1 MTTQDADLSALRPV
15 VARATADA
23 TAGAGR
29 ARARRR
35 IRWAG
40 LNGFGLIIALA
51 TLFPLFWMLSTAF
64 KTSNDIYSLTPHLVP
79 SHPTLGNFRE
89 VISGQVS
96 GIGSV
101 WLFFRNSLTV
111 TLATVLVASLVSLLA
126 SVAVA
131 RFRFRLRASFLVMLL
146 IVQMIPANAL
156 VIPLFLDYRKLNLL
170 DSLTGLIILYAGLAL
185 PISIWL
191 LRNFVAA
198 VPRELEEAAALDGA
212 SPARIFWRIL
222 FPLVAPGLVATST
235 FSFITAWNEFI
246 FALTFLSTQSK
257 YTLPIYVQY
266 FFGRGGANWGPI
278 MAASTLYTIPPVVF
292 FLIVQR
298 RMIGG
303 LVAGSVKG

>member
-1 MTTQDADLSALRPV
+1 
-15 VARATADA
+15 
-23 TAGAGR
+23 
-29 ARARRR
+29 
-35 IRWAG
+35 
-40 LNGFGLIIALA
+40 
-51 TLFPLFWMLSTAF
+51 
-64 KTSNDIYSLTPHLVP
+64 
-79 SHPTLGNFRE
+79 
-89 VISGQVS
+89 
-96 GIGSV
+96 
-101 WLFFRNSLTV
+101 
-111 TLATVLVASLVSLLA
+111 
-126 SVAVA
+126 
-131 RFRFRLRASFLVMLL
+131 MLL

-156 VIPLFLDYRKLNLL
+156 VIPLFLDYRSLNLL

-191 LRNFVAA
+191 LRNFVAT

-246 FALTFLSTQSK
+246 FALTFLSSQGK

-266 FFGRGGANWGPI
+266 FFSRSGANWGPI
-278 MAASTLYTIPPVVF
+278 MAASTLYTIPPVLF

-298 RMIGG
+298 RMVGG

>member
-1 MTTQDADLSALRPV
+1 MTSIP
-15 VARATADA
+15 ARA
-23 TAGAGR
+23 GAASPPQAARR
-29 ARARRR
+29 ARAARRGKTAR
-35 IRWAG
+35 KAA
-40 LNGFGLIIALA
+40 LNATGLIVALLA
-51 TLFPLFWMLSTAF
+51 LFPIFWMISTAF
-64 KTSNDIYSLTPHLVP
+64 KPPAEIYSLTPHPLP
-79 SHPTLGNFRE
+79 THPTVGNFNQ
-89 VISGQVS
+89 VINGQAAGLGLS
-96 GIGSV
+96 F
-101 WLFFRNSLTV
+101 WTFFRNSLLVTV
-111 TLATVLVASLVSLLA
+111 SSVVLASALSLLA
-126 SVAVA
+126 AVAVA
-131 RFRFRLRASFLVMLL
+131 RFRFRLRTSFLIMLL

-156 VIPLFLDYRKLNLL
+156 VIPLFLDYRSLNLL

-191 LRNFVAA
+191 LRNFVAT

-212 SPARIFWRIL
+212 SSARIFWRIL

-246 FALTFLSTQSK
+246 FALTFLSTQSH

-298 RMIGG
+298 RMVGG